1 MEWKIAQAAAM
12 QFCRR
17 IVFPACARF
26 SAFSFAVSCEFRR
39 AQGFCSSS
47 AFRKTNL
54 LPDYY
59 AFLYQTQRQGNGIT
73 ALGQGRGGKLVGTN
87 SLQGRYVGKI
97 TAY

>member
-1 MEWKIAQAAAM
+1 M

-17 IVFPACARF
+17 IEFPACARF
-26 SAFSFAVSCEFRR
+26 PAFSFAVSCEFRR

-54 LPDYY
+54 LSDYY
-59 AFLYQTQRQGNGIT
+59 AFLYQTQRQENGIT
-73 ALGQGRGGKLVGTN
+73 VLGQGRGGKLVGTN